1 MGACLPA
8 TGLTEKKPMQDKE
21 PVFIDSNV
29 LIYGNYGEPLKMER
43 FDALLKDRSL
53 PPVISTQ
60 VLKEFAN
67 VCLRKKLSG
76 NTNELIGKL
85 DKICAAFIVREISPV
100 TIKSAIAVH
109 KRYRYSFYDSL
120 VIAAALEYNCRTLYT
135 EDLHTGQVIGKK
147 LRIVNPFSLK

>member
-1 MGACLPA
+1 MR
-8 TGLTEKKPMQDKE
+8 DKE

-29 LIYGNYGEPLKMER
+29 LIYGSYGEPQKMER
-43 FDALLKDRSL
+43 FDALVKERTL

-60 VLKEFAN
+60 VLKEFVN
-67 VCLRKKLSG
+67 VCLRKKLSKS
-76 NTNELIGKL
+76 TDELLNRL
-85 DKICAAFIVREISPV
+85 DKICATFIVREISPA
-100 TIKSAIAVH
+100 TIKSAVAVH

-135 EDLHTGQVIGKK
+135 EDLHDGQVIGKK